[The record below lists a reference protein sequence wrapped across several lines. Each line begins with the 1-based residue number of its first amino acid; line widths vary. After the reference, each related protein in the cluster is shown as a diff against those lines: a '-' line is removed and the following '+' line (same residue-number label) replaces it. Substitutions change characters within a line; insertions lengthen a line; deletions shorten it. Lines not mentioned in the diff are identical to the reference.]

1 MGYQGIVITDAMNM
15 GAISGYY
22 SSADA
27 ARRAIMAGADMIL
40 MPADFYSAYYG
51 VLQSVRDEELSEER
65 IDESLKRIF
74 RVKMK
79 LREDMR

>member
-1 MGYQGIVITDAMNM
+1 MGYQGIVITDAMYM

-27 ARRAIMAGADMIL
+27 ARRAIMAGADLIL

-51 VLQSVRDEELSEER
+51 VVQSVHDGELSEER